1 MRRLLYRRL
10 PDMKL
15 IAAALLLGGTCTA
28 APAAAETLDQLDAL
42 SDLAA
47 DEARG
52 LAAAR
57 DLAARGAYLDALA
70 TLERVLAN
78 FPTSREGLL
87 AHATYLCAIDDRQGG
102 LVELSLLRERD
113 YDAAALADARAACS
127 ATARPIAPATP
138 AATNGTSAATA
149 PRANARPDPKVN

>member
-1 MRRLLYRRL
+1 M
-10 PDMKL
+10 
-15 IAAALLLGGTCTA
+15 AA
-28 APAAAETLDQLDAL
+28 APASAETLEQLDAL

-47 DEARG
+47 DVARG

-78 FPTSREGLL
+78 FPTSREALL
-87 AHATYLCAIDDRQGG
+87 THATYLCAIDDRQGG
-102 LVELSLLRERD
+102 LVELGLLRERD
-113 YDAAALADARAACS
+113 YDAAALADARAACNT
-127 ATARPIAPATP
+127 TARPSSPAAPAATP
-138 AATNGTSAATA
+138 APASTSSTSPATA